1 MYVMSRIVEEKGRA
15 EAPGT
20 AFQLASLVEEARAGS
35 RNAFEQLMGH
45 FQEDIFRMV
54 YYRTRS
60 AMDAED
66 LTQEIFT
73 RAYKNIPRLKAVE
86 SFRSWL
92 YQIAVNRIRDFNR
105 KKRFRNLF
113 SAFGDT
119 RETAKTPVDPSHP
132 PEVLDHLMAQD
143 FWKQV
148 ELFLNKLP
156 RMERE
161 VFLLRF
167 MDHLS
172 IKEISQALG
181 KSESTVKTHLYRSI
195 GKFKGDHSMHQLL
208 QEKST

>member
-1 MYVMSRIVEEKGRA
+1 MSQIVEEEDQT

-20 AFQLASLVEEARAGS
+20 EFQLASLVEEARAGS

-45 FQEDIFRMV
+45 FQEDILRMV

-60 AMDAED
+60 SMDAED

-73 RAYKNIPRLKAVE
+73 RAYKNISKLKDVE
-86 SFRSWL
+86 RFRSWL
-92 YQIAVNRIRDFNR
+92 YQIALNRTRDFHR
-105 KKRFRNLF
+105 KKKFQNLF

-119 RETAKTPVDPSHP
+119 RETAKIPVDANHP
-132 PEVLDHLMAQD
+132 PEVLDHLVTQD

-148 ELFLNKLP
+148 ELFLNKLS

-195 GKFKGDHSMHQLL
+195 AKFKDDHSMHQFL
-208 QEKST
+208 QETST

>member
-1 MYVMSRIVEEKGRA
+1 LQPMSQIVEEKDQT
-15 EAPGT
+15 EARGT
-20 AFQLASLVEEARAGS
+20 EFQLASLVEEARAGS
-35 RNAFEQLMGH
+35 RTAFEQLMGH
-45 FQEDIFRMV
+45 FHEDIFRMV

-60 AMDAED
+60 SMDAED

-73 RAYKNIPRLKAVE
+73 RAYKNMSKLKAVE

-92 YQIAVNRIRDFNR
+92 YQIALNRVRDFNR

-119 RETAKTPVDPSHP
+119 PETVKTPVDADHP
-132 PEVLDHLMAQD
+132 PEALDHLMAQD

-148 ELFLNKLP
+148 ELFLNKLSY
-156 RMERE
+156 MERE
-161 VFLLRF
+161 VFSLRF

-181 KSESTVKTHLYRSI
+181 KSESTIKTHLYRSI
-195 GKFKGDHSMHQLL
+195 GKFKADDSMLQIL